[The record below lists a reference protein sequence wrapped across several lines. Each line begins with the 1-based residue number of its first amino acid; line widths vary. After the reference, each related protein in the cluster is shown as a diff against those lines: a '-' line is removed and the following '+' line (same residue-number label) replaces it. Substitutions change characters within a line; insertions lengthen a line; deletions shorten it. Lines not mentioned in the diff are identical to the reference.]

1 MTVINTNTASLT
13 AQFHLNQVN
22 SEMEQAM
29 ERLSSGKRIN
39 SAADDAAGL
48 AIASKMD
55 AQIRGLTTAIRNAND
70 GISLANTA
78 EGAME
83 EVESMLQRMR
93 EIAVQ
98 SANGTYT
105 STDRSN
111 LDAEVQQLKS
121 EIDRVV
127 DTTRFNDIK
136 LLDGTYSGSLQIG
149 AKGNETMSLS
159 VGSMATTSLGTSS
172 GAVAGSGAVSA
183 SATGTAATENVV
195 NLTFNGNDTYGMT
208 IVLDTKT
215 GTGAT
220 NKQIVLSDVAV
231 AGGDATS
238 IATAINAAADA
249 NAANG
254 GVDIA
259 NTLTAS
265 AVGNTVTL
273 TAVDGTQIDISSFTS
288 NGAGTMTVNQV
299 TNSTVA
305 STTLEDTTEGTA
317 LANSGGTT
325 ATESTA
331 TLQLD
336 EGKKYQFR
344 INNTL
349 VEASGSNGA
358 DVATAIQNAIN
369 ATSGAGSATV
379 AYVDQGN
386 HHTFDIS
393 DSTGKEIT
401 LTGFQKLSTQQVQA
415 GFITIDP
422 DNTGASEEIIENGE
436 FITADQATGTG
447 LSVADGDTGTLQ
459 VSNQDLSYTFKIAFA
474 AGQGDTSARDKEY
487 TIDGTAG
494 DFMGQLTS
502 VAAQISADGGANIA
516 AVNNGGRLEIVNTSG
531 AALSF
536 KGDEAISAP
545 GVAAVAEGTGYFQND
560 ALPSTDISG
569 TGTALVD
576 GSIAQSDDGVQ
587 AVASQMA
594 LNFTADDR
602 YTFVIDAD
610 NAGGNDKT
618 ITADVVSGSKTA
630 MINQINSHS
639 SSTGII
645 ASLSGNQVM
654 LEKADGSAFGIKT
667 FSSEGDGKLIAAN
680 AAGQGSAATLENAGD
695 GASVSSA
702 ATGVAVA
709 SQMDLSFSGDDTYS
723 FKISDGTTSATVRAT
738 GITGT
743 NGGAIQSSD
752 LTAIA
757 AEMSSALS
765 SANMSHVTAT
775 VNGTTIELVNTLGGE
790 VSVVD
795 FASDGTETMTAQ
807 PNTGQGVAKILND
820 DGAGGGSA
828 AVSSVDV
835 LSSTASQSAIATI
848 DRALE
853 NVASERSKLGASVN
867 RLDHTINNL
876 SNVSTN
882 TAAAKSRIEDADF
895 AVETSTLTKSQILS
909 QAATSMLA
917 QANQSKQGILA
928 LLQG

>member
-13 AQFHLNQVN
+13 AQYHLSQVN
-22 SEMEQAM
+22 KEMEQAM
-29 ERLSSGKRIN
+29 ERLSSGQRVN
-39 SAADDAAGL
+39 SASDDAAGL

-78 EGAME
+78 EGAMA
-83 EVESMLQRMR
+83 EVENMLQRMR

-98 SANGTYT
+98 SANGTYS
-105 STDRSN
+105 STDRAN
-111 LDAEVQQLKS
+111 LDAEVQQLKA

-127 DTTRFNDIK
+127 DTTRFNDVK
-136 LLDGTYSGSLQIG
+136 LLDGSYSGSLQIG
-149 AKGNETMSLS
+149 AKGGETMSLA
-159 VGSMATTSLGTSS
+159 VANMATTSLGTSG

-183 SATGTAATENVV
+183 SATGTQATENTV

-208 IVLDTKT
+208 IVLNNAS
-215 GTGAT
+215 GTGGT
-220 NKQIVLSDVAV
+220 NKQIVLSNVAV

-238 IATAINAAADA
+238 IATAINAAAAA
-249 NAANG
+249 NQANG
-254 GVDIA
+254 GADISGI
-259 NTLTAS
+259 LTAS
-265 AVGNTVTL
+265 AVGNTVTM
-273 TAVDGTQIDISSFTS
+273 TAKDGTEIDISSFSST
-288 NGAGTMTVNQV
+288 GAGTMTVNQV

-305 STTLEDTTEGTA
+305 SSTLEDTTEGTA
-317 LANSGGTT
+317 LSNTGGTT
-325 ATESTA
+325 ATASTA
-331 TLQLD
+331 SLQLD
-336 EGKKYQFR
+336 ENKKYSFR

-358 DVATAIQNAIN
+358 DVATAIRDAIN

-379 AYVDQGN
+379 TYADQGN

-393 DSTGKEIT
+393 DSTGKTIN
-401 LTGFQKLSTQQVQA
+401 LTGFQKLTTQQVQA

-422 DNTGASEEIIENGE
+422 DNATASDEEVIEHGE
-436 FITADQATGTG
+436 FMTADQATGTG
-447 LSVADGDTGTLQ
+447 LAIADGKTGTFQ
-459 VSNQDLSYTFKIAFA
+459 VSNQNLSYTFKIAFA
-474 AGQGDTSARDKEY
+474 ANQGATGARDVEY
-487 TIDGTAG
+487 TIDGTGG
-494 DFMGQLTS
+494 DFMGQLTT
-502 VAAQISADGGANIA
+502 VAASISADGGANIA

-536 KGDEAISAP
+536 KGDEAIAAP
-545 GVAAVAEGTGYFQND
+545 GVAAVTEGTAFFQAD

-569 TGTALVD
+569 SGTALVD
-576 GSIAQSDDGVQ
+576 GSIAQSTDGVE
-587 AVASQMA
+587 AAASQMA

-618 ITADVVSGSKTA
+618 VTADVVNGSKTA
-630 MINQINSHS
+630 MINQINSYS
-639 SSTGII
+639 SSTGIT

-667 FSSEGDGKLIAAN
+667 FSSEGNGKLIAAN
-680 AAGQGSAATLENAGD
+680 AAGQGNAATLENAGD
-695 GASVSSA
+695 GASVTSA

-709 SQMDLSFSGDDTYS
+709 AKLDLSFSGDDKFS
-723 FKISDGTTSATVRAT
+723 FKISDGTTTATVRAT
-738 GITGT
+738 DIS
-743 NGGAIQSSD
+743 GGS
-752 LTAIA
+752 LTDIA

-775 VNGTTIELVNTLGGE
+775 VNGTKIELVNTLGGE

-795 FASDGTETMTAQ
+795 FKSDGTETMTAQ

-820 DGAGGGSA
+820 DGAAGSSS
-828 AVSSVDV
+828 AVASVDV
-835 LSSTASQSAIATI
+835 LSSTASQSAISTI

-853 NVASERSKLGASVN
+853 NVASERSKLGAAVN

-882 TAAAKSRIEDADF
+882 TAAAKSRIVDADF
-895 AVETSTLTKSQILS
+895 ASETSALTKSQILS

-917 QANQSKQGILA
+917 QANQSKQSILA

>member
-1 MTVINTNTASLT
+1 MTVINTNTAALN
-13 AQFHLNQVN
+13 AQYHLSQVN
-22 SEMEQAM
+22 KEMEQAM
-29 ERLSSGKRIN
+29 ERLSSGQRIN

-83 EVESMLQRMR
+83 EVENMLQRMR

-98 SANGTYT
+98 SANGTYS
-105 STDRSN
+105 STDRAN
-111 LDAEVQQLKS
+111 LDAEVQQLKT

-136 LLDGTYSGSLQIG
+136 LLDGSYTGSLQIG
-149 AKGNETMSLS
+149 AKGNETMNVA
-159 VGSMATTSLGTSS
+159 VGNMATTSLGTSS

-183 SATGTAATENVV
+183 SATGTQATENAV

-208 IVLDTKT
+208 IVLNNAS
-215 GTGAT
+215 GTGGT
-220 NKQIVLSDVAV
+220 NKQIVLSNVV
-231 AGGDATS
+231 ITGGDATS
-238 IATAINAAADA
+238 VATAINAAAAA
-249 NAANG
+249 NQANG
-254 GVDIA
+254 GADISGI
-259 NTLTAS
+259 LTAT
-265 AVGNTVTL
+265 AVGNTVTM
-273 TAVDGTQIDISSFTS
+273 TAKDGTEIDISSFTS
-288 NGAGTMTVNQV
+288 AGAGTMTVNQV

-305 STTLEDTTEGTA
+305 SSTLEDTTEGTS
-317 LANSGGTT
+317 LSNTGGTT
-325 ATESTA
+325 ATASTA
-331 TLQLD
+331 SLQLD
-336 EGKKYQFR
+336 AGKKYSFR

-358 DVATAIQNAIN
+358 AVATAIQDAIN

-379 AYVDQGN
+379 TYADQTT

-393 DSTGKEIT
+393 DSTGKTIN
-401 LTGFQKLSTQQVQA
+401 LTGFQKLTTQQVQA

-422 DNTGASEEIIENGE
+422 DNATASDEEVIEHGE
-436 FITADQATGTG
+436 FMTADQATGTG
-447 LSVADGDTGTLQ
+447 LAIADGKTGTFQ
-459 VSNQDLSYTFKIAFA
+459 VSNQNLSYTFKIAFGA
-474 AGQGDTSARDKEY
+474 NQGATGARDVEY
-487 TIDGTAG
+487 TIDGTGG
-494 DFMGQLTS
+494 DFMGQLTT
-502 VAAQISADGGANIA
+502 VAAAISADGGANIA
-516 AVNNGGRLEIVNTSG
+516 ASNNGGRLEIVNTSG

-545 GVAAVAEGTGYFQND
+545 GVGAVTEGTAFFQAD
-560 ALPSTDISG
+560 ALPSTDIS
-569 TGTALVD
+569 TSGTALVD
-576 GSIAQSDDGVQ
+576 GSLAQSTDGVE
-587 AVASQMA
+587 AAASQMA

-610 NAGGNDKT
+610 NAGNNDKT
-618 ITADVVSGSKTA
+618 ITADVVNGSKTA
-630 MINQINSHS
+630 MINQINAES
-639 SSTGII
+639 SSTGIV

-654 LEKADGSAFGIKT
+654 LTKADGSAFGIKT
-667 FSSEGDGKLIAAN
+667 FSSEGGGKLIAAN
-680 AAGQGSAATLENAGD
+680 AAGQGNAATLENAGD
-695 GASVSSA
+695 GASVTSA

-709 SQMDLSFSGDDTYS
+709 AQMDLSFSGDDKFS
-723 FKISDGTTSATVRAT
+723 FKITDGTTTATVRAT
-738 GITGT
+738 DIASG
-743 NGGAIQSSD
+743 S
-752 LTAIA
+752 LTDIA

-775 VNGTTIELVNTLGGE
+775 VNGTKIELVNTLGGE

-795 FASDGTETMTAQ
+795 FKSDGTETMTAQ

-820 DGAGGGSA
+820 DGASGGSS
-828 AVSSVDV
+828 AVASVDV
-835 LSSTASQSAIATI
+835 LSSTTSQSAIATI

-853 NVASERSKLGASVN
+853 NVASERSKLGAAVN

-895 AVETSTLTKSQILS
+895 AAETSNLTKNQILS